1 MEFNYISKKR
11 VHVWQMTQLFQGLKI
26 SGHMKIRLCL
36 TEICLLCVLHIAHQK
51 CVMQEMMTNTQ
62 YVQLRLSMTA

>member
-1 MEFNYISKKR
+1 
-11 VHVWQMTQLFQGLKI
+11 MTQLFQGLKI